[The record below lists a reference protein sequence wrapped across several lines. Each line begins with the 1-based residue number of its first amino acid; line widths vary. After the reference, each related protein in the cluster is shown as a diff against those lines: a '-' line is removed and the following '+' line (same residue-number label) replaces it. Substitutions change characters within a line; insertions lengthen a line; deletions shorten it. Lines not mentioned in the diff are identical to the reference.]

1 MTGAKQDDVASRF
14 YACFIAGNH
23 RLDSLVADHTL
34 AGQHILHYD
43 EICQCCRI
51 GTAAISRVPLPRNS
65 IITHRF
71 SGRVT
76 QSVGCVC
83 VCVCVRL
90 CVHLDNNLPLTL
102 TIRTVAP
109 TEPILVKLVKVIGW
123 VHNQHMAKLQGAS
136 VPTA

>member
-23 RLDSLVADHTL
+23 RLDSLVADYTL

-65 IITHRF
+65 IITHPRF

-83 VCVCVRL
+83 APMCAFGQQ
-90 CVHLDNNLPLTL
+90 LTL
-102 TIRTVAP
+102 DVDNSH
-109 TEPILVKLVKVIGW
+109 GGS
-123 VHNQHMAKLQGAS
+123 N
-136 VPTA
+136 